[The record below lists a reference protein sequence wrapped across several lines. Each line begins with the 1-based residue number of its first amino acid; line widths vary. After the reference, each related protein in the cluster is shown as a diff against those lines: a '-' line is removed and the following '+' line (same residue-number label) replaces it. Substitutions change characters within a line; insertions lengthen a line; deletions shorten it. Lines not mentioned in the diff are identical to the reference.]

1 MVLTK
6 FMGEKK
12 KKEILFDSLRD
23 ENKLKF
29 KRKISRN
36 VFEFEEIMFTC
47 FI

>member
-36 VFEFEEIMFTC
+36 VFEFEEIMFIYFT
-47 FI
+47 